1 MFSENVQKWMKRSN
15 RNAPYY
21 LFAKYKVMDNTD
33 DYGYV
38 YTLIWKDKSSGKVK
52 LGTIHDGAQ
61 TWYGF
66 QTWATLNS
74 ESWTGFWQQSNN
86 SLTEDEGNA
95 MIAVYKGESKL
106 PIFELNN
113 LKNLI

>member
-1 MFSENVQKWMKRSN
+1 MNERVEKWMKRVN

-21 LFAKYKVMDNTD
+21 LFAKSKVMDNTD
-33 DYGYV
+33 DYGNV

-52 LGTIHDGAQ
+52 LGTIHDGARVR
-61 TWYGF
+61 YGF

-74 ESWTGFWQQSNN
+74 ESWTGFWQVSNN
-86 SLTEDEGNA
+86 CLTEDEGNA

-106 PIFELNN
+106 PVFELKN
-113 LKNLI
+113 LKNLTH